1 MNVSNIT
8 GSPLTPPS
16 AAASPGATQGA
27 EQSFKDL
34 MLDAL
39 GEVNGM
45 QLNAERAVKD
55 LLTGGDANMAEVFT
69 AVQKA
74 DLSFRMVLQIRNK
87 LMQAYQEIKDIRV

>member
-1 MNVSNIT
+1 MMNISSIN
-8 GSPLTPPS
+8 GSQLTPPS
-16 AAASPGATQGA
+16 GSPGAVQGA

-34 MLDAL
+34 MLNAL

-45 QLNAERAVKD
+45 QLDADKAVKE
-55 LLTGGDANMAEVFT
+55 LLTGGGDANMAEVFT

-74 DLSFRMVLQIRNK
+74 DMSFRMVLQIRNK